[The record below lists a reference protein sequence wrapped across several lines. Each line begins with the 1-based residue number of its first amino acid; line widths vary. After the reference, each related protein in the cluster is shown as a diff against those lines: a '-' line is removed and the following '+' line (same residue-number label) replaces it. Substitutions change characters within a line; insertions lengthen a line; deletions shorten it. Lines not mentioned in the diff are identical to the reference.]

1 MIDIKNNDKEWKNV
15 LKEFKI
21 HLVPILN
28 PEGYLISSC
37 AIRKLIP
44 RDMTQEK
51 AEEICKKNIIWHIEM
66 MILMII

>member
-28 PEGYLISSC
+28 PEGYFISSC

-44 RDMTQEK
+44 RDMTQ
-51 AEEICKKNIIWHIEM
+51 
-66 MILMII
+66 